1 MLACMVDEIEWAVH
15 IRPEKEKRKKKAID
29 WAIYMIAQVM
39 HRVLW
44 TLERNTI
51 EESVKALN

>member
-15 IRPEKEKRKKKAID
+15 IRPEKKKKKAID

-44 TLERNTI
+44 TLERKTI